1 MGEMDLNRCD
11 VLAEPDSREV
21 FAIASRAMKI
31 YYIKRPG
38 TGLGGDMKLGGVEL
52 KN

>member
-31 YYIKRPG
+31 YYIKLSG

>member
-1 MGEMDLNRCD
+1 MGEMDLNSCD

-21 FAIASRAMKI
+21 FAIASRAMEI
-31 YYIKRPG
+31 YYIKLSR
-38 TGLGGDMKLGGVEL
+38 TGSGGDMKLGGVEL